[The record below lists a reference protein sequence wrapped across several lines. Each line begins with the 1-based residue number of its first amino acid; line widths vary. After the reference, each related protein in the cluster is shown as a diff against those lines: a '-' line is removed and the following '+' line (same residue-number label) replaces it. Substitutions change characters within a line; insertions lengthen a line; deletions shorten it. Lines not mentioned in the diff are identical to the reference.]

1 VRKKRSK
8 SWLKA
13 KPPKPRSDLLKLITG
28 LGNPGRQ
35 YVYTRHNMGWAAI
48 DHWVLNRS
56 LGKPASKFR
65 GEFWR
70 DCDCVLL
77 KPLTYMNLS
86 GMAVREVFDF
96 YKMTPPDVLVVY
108 DDIALP
114 YGQLRLRAKGSAGG
128 HNGLASIIACLGTL
142 EVPRLRIGIGDSTA
156 SRVGWV
162 LGHLNGQEMGH
173 LPDVLDTVEDGIN
186 AWLSLDIERAMS
198 KVNAKPHK
206 HVEHREDVRLDEDR
220 F

>member
-1 VRKKRSK
+1 
-8 SWLKA
+8 
-13 KPPKPRSDLLKLITG
+13 
-28 LGNPGRQ
+28 
-35 YVYTRHNMGWAAI
+35 MGWAAV

-70 DCDCVLL
+70 DRDCVLL

-86 GMAVREVFDF
+86 GFAIREVFDF
-96 YKMTPPDVLVVY
+96 YKMEPADVLVVY

-128 HNGLASIIACLGTL
+128 HNGLASVIACVGTL
-142 EVPRLRIGIGDSTA
+142 EVPRLRIGVGDSDKSA

-162 LGHLNGQEMGH
+162 LGHLGDQEMDS
-173 LPDVLDTVEDGIN
+173 LPDVLKNVEDAIS
-186 AWLSLDIERAMS
+186 AWLSLDMERAMS
-198 KVNAKPHK
+198 KVNAKPRKENEALTFRSTSNGH
-206 HVEHREDVRLDEDR
+206 E
-220 F
+220 

>member
-1 VRKKRSK
+1 MIFV
-8 SWLKA
+8 
-13 KPPKPRSDLLKLITG
+13 KLVAG
-28 LGNPGRQ
+28 LGNPGQ
-35 YVYTRHNMGWAAI
+35 EYVYTRHNMGWAAV

-65 GEFWR
+65 GEFWKDR
-70 DCDCVLL
+70 DCVLL

-96 YKMTPPDVLVVY
+96 YKMVPEDVLVIY

-128 HNGLASIIACLGTL
+128 HKGLASVIACLGTL
-142 EVPRLRIGIGDSTA
+142 EVPRLRIGIGDVDKNKAA
-156 SRVGWV
+156 SRIGWV
-162 LGHLNGQEMGH
+162 LGHLDGQEMDS
-173 LPDVLDTVEDGIN
+173 LPDLLKNVEDGID

-198 KVNAKPHK
+198 KVNAKPRK
-206 HVEHREDVRLDEDR
+206 EKSGEDGVIG
-220 F
+220 